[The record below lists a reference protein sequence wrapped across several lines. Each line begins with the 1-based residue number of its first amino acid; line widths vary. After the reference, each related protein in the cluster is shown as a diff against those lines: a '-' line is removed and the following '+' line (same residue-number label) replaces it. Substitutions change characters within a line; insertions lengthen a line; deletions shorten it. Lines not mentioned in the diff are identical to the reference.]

1 MTALNWLLF
10 AACAAAALLLVGYLY
25 RKRETPGRGR
35 SVLAAMRWA
44 AIVLLILLAFDPE
57 LPAAGVAARARG
69 TQVVVDA
76 SVSMRLPAGRGDASR
91 WERAVQQA
99 RAAAGGRDVL
109 LFGDEVSVVPADSLA
124 TVVPTGTAS
133 RLLPALQAAAEA
145 GVRRVL
151 VLTDGGIDD
160 GPEISRWLARLGLD
174 IDYRTVAEPRAN
186 VAIAELETPSW
197 AEAGK
202 PLEIRFGIAGVAAEG
217 DTVDVSVLRDGQ
229 VLATETVV
237 VPGQGRVAA
246 GTLSL
251 TPAAAKG
258 GELVRFDL
266 RLTGTDAAADD
277 DARSTYVWVSD
288 EPAGVAL
295 VSFRPDWEPRFLQPV
310 LEQALGVPVRGYL
323 RTRDESYIR
332 TGTGLEAA
340 ERATEEDVRRV
351 LGNADLV
358 VLHGVDADAPAW
370 AEQAIASTRRLLVLP
385 AGETAHLPLPVQLGR
400 AVPGDWYPSADVPP
414 SPVASQLAGVD
425 ATSAPPLS
433 GLHFT
438 QAPAGAWVPLSA
450 SRGRRGPPT
459 PLAVAG
465 ETAGRRWGV
474 ALGEGYW
481 RWAFRGGESRQ
492 LYARLWGALA
502 GWIVQE
508 QGALAAA
515 AVRPVQRVVP
525 RGAPVRWVAPGLA
538 PDSVLV
544 RLEQAGGT
552 STEAVLPASA
562 DTATGAVL
570 EPGHYRYEVR
580 ALAANDNAAT
590 AEGEI
595 TVESYSPEYT
605 RPPVTL
611 AMMEAAAVP
620 VGPDTRARP
629 GRPLHASAWPYVV
642 IVLLIAAEWVLRRR
656 WGLR

>member
-1 MTALNWLLF
+1 
-10 AACAAAALLLVGYLY
+10 
-25 RKRETPGRGR
+25 
-35 SVLAAMRWA
+35 
-44 AIVLLILLAFDPE
+44 
-57 LPAAGVAARARG
+57 
-69 TQVVVDA
+69 
-76 SVSMRLPAGRGDASR
+76 
-91 WERAVQQA
+91 
-99 RAAAGGRDVL
+99 
-109 LFGDEVSVVPADSLA
+109 
-124 TVVPTGTAS
+124 
-133 RLLPALQAAAEA
+133 
-145 GVRRVL
+145 
-151 VLTDGGIDD
+151 
-160 GPEISRWLARLGLD
+160 
-174 IDYRTVAEPRAN
+174 
-186 VAIAELETPSW
+186 
-197 AEAGK
+197 
-202 PLEIRFGIAGVAAEG
+202 
-217 DTVDVSVLRDGQ
+217 
-229 VLATETVV
+229 
-237 VPGQGRVAA
+237 
-246 GTLSL
+246 
-251 TPAAAKG
+251 
-258 GELVRFDL
+258 
-266 RLTGTDAAADD
+266 
-277 DARSTYVWVSD
+277 
-288 EPAGVAL
+288 
-295 VSFRPDWEPRFLQPV
+295 
-310 LEQALGVPVRGYL
+310 
-323 RTRDESYIR
+323 
-332 TGTGLEAA
+332 
-340 ERATEEDVRRV
+340 
-351 LGNADLV
+351 
-358 VLHGVDADAPAW
+358 
-370 AEQAIASTRRLLVLP
+370 
-385 AGETAHLPLPVQLGR
+385 
-400 AVPGDWYPSADVPP
+400 VPGDWYPSADVPP

-580 ALAANDNAAT
+580 ALAANDIVAT